1 MSPGFL
7 KAISCFSSLFSLSKN
22 CVYNKVWN
30 LNQAFWIHN
39 LPSPPPPKVHMKYCW
54 WFITLVQPNI
64 FISWLFQFVC
74 ALVKTLGFTKYIN
87 TWFMLLF
94 IYQYCIAR
102 NYYIWLW
109 FGVSLVLSW
118 TSDKRPVAWLKDWGK
133 HKNHTL
139 SNEKLP
145 YGSSHHCD
153 KEVYNKM
160 SVFLPLN
167 F

>member
-22 CVYNKVWN
+22 CVYNEVWN
-30 LNQAFWIHN
+30 LNHTFKHFEYAFSL
-39 LPSPPPPKVHMKYCW
+39 LPSPLKVHMKYCW
-54 WFITLVQPNI
+54 WFITLVPPYI

-87 TWFMLLF
+87 TLFMLLL
-94 IYQYCIAR
+94 ISQYCIAK

-145 YGSSHHCD
+145 YGSPQD
-153 KEVYNKM
+153 F
-160 SVFLPLN
+160 SVPSCLLIPLW
-167 F
+167 